1 MTMDGV
7 QAFKDCHNLTLL
19 RSDLALDLSQ
29 YFTHWDKITEVGA
42 HLSLIQECLA
52 FLS

>member
-7 QAFKDCHNLTLL
+7 QAFKDCHNPTLL